1 VVILES
7 TVYPGA
13 TLDMLSFLGIKK
25 KNLGSKIFVVYSPE
39 RENPGSKSFNYRLT
53 PKIVSGYSKN
63 CTKIGDMIYAL
74 FVKKRVLMKSI
85 SEAEATKL
93 LENLYRSVNIGL
105 VNEFKII
112 CDKMNLNV
120 FNIIEAAST
129 KNFGF
134 KKFLP
139 GPGLGGHCIP
149 IDPYYLYWAS
159 AKSGY
164 LPKFIKTS
172 GEINN
177 NMPQWV
183 VDKIIQTFKNK
194 KITYKNKKML
204 MIGVAYKKNVDDDR
218 ETPAYE
224 IIKKLK
230 KENIEIDYYDPF
242 IPKLK
247 SGRKYHYI
255 KKSIKFNS
263 KNIRNYVASIIVTDH
278 EKIDYKM
285 LLMSSKLIFDSRGVY
300 KDIENNDKIIKC

>member
-1 VVILES
+1 MYKELVKKIKSKKVKISIIGLGYVGLPLALRFIKSGVDVFGIDTDQHKILKLQSSSSYISSISNDQLKYFKKNKNNISSSFQDIEKVDVIIICLPTPLKRNKNPDMSYVFNCAKKIKKFLRAGQVVILES

-139 GPGLGGHCIP
+139 GPGLGAIVFRLIHIIYIG
-149 IDPYYLYWAS
+149 LLQ
-159 AKSGY
+159 K
-164 LPKFIKTS
+164 
-172 GEINN
+172 
-177 NMPQWV
+177 V
-183 VDKIIQTFKNK
+183 VICQN
-194 KITYKNKKML
+194 L
-204 MIGVAYKKNVDDDR
+204 
-218 ETPAYE
+218 
-224 IIKKLK
+224 
-230 KENIEIDYYDPF
+230 
-242 IPKLK
+242 
-247 SGRKYHYI
+247 
-255 KKSIKFNS
+255 
-263 KNIRNYVASIIVTDH
+263 
-278 EKIDYKM
+278 
-285 LLMSSKLIFDSRGVY
+285 
-300 KDIENNDKIIKC
+300 